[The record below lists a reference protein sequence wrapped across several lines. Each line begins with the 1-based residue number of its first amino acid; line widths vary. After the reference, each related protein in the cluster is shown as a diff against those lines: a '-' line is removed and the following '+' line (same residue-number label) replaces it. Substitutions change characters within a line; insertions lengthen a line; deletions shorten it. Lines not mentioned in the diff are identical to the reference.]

1 MEIVKSAMRSVVV
14 SPLYQS
20 LRFVSE
26 TMVLLLLFVLCLRI
40 RKGNTLVQDIK
51 EITRQPIIKYAK
63 TTNMDF

>member
-1 MEIVKSAMRSVVV
+1 MYHVIMEIVKSDMISVVV

-40 RKGNTLVQDIK
+40 RILIQKDL
-51 EITRQPIIKYAK
+51 
-63 TTNMDF
+63 